1 MSLESLILICL
12 SRFKEYIFYELIKG
26 QRSRMSGERKNFHFI
41 MHMLKFWCELGA
53 GGGISSTIKFK
64 QGIKKTSGIKIEQHL

>member
-1 MSLESLILICL
+1 
-12 SRFKEYIFYELIKG
+12 
-26 QRSRMSGERKNFHFI
+26 MSGERKNFHFI

-53 GGGISSTIKFK
+53 EGGGGGISSTIKFK